1 MKKMVLIAGI
11 LIVSGSMYSM
21 DLESKNGNKG
31 GGKAGKYLPRR
42 RRRKAN
48 RVRTS
53 FGSGDLAATINA
65 LIEEQKAR
73 KQKADKPRVPNK
85 SRMGRSLRRSS
96 PGKGRKASANRR
108 FIRKTFSRSC
118 S

>member
-1 MKKMVLIAGI
+1 MVLIAGI

-21 DLESKNGNKG
+21 DLESKNGNKRG
-31 GGKAGKYLPRR
+31 GTSGKYSPRR

-48 RVRTS
+48 RMRNL
-53 FGSGDLAATINA
+53 FGSGDLAATING
-65 LIEEQKAR
+65 LIKMKKAR
-73 KQKADKPRVPNK
+73 KQKADKPRAPNK

-96 PGKGRKASANRR
+96 PGKRRRAAINQRSRRKA
-108 FIRKTFSRSC
+108 FSRSC

>member
-11 LIVSGSMYSM
+11 LVVAGSMYSM
-21 DLESKNGNKG
+21 DLESKNGNKRG
-31 GGKAGKYLPRR
+31 GTSGKYSPRR

-48 RVRTS
+48 RMRTS
-53 FGSGDLAATINA
+53 FGSGDLAVTINV

-73 KQKADKPRVPNK
+73 KQKADKPRVSNK
-85 SRMGRSLRRSS
+85 SRTGRSLRRSS

-108 FIRKTFSRSC
+108 FIGKTFSRSC